1 MPQVGVLSSV
11 AHQDDETGGKLLDNK
26 HEGLWYFRVL
36 CRLKKDAGFDW
47 LHLYAWQEDGVAQEF
62 WGN

>member
-1 MPQVGVLSSV
+1 M